1 MAVFVHICD
10 LMFLDDSSFHYEP
23 YYEVGAVLV
32 VLSLESCSLHRT
44 PLLKR
49 SLVYY
54 SLYRCLFDSFIPGL
68 REWLL
73 SSREQGGLSALSCW
87 VDGDAKPPV
96 IVGARDI
103 VSSSSQ

>member
-54 SLYRCLFDSFIPGL
+54 SLYRCLFDSFIPGFASGSPPPGNKEGFPL
-68 REWLL
+68 CRVGWMGTR
-73 SSREQGGLSALSCW
+73 SRQ
-87 VDGDAKPPV
+87 
-96 IVGARDI
+96 
-103 VSSSSQ
+103 